1 MPLFQF
7 NSLSSPFVVSRT
19 FFFGL
24 LMAKFCYLQFTH
36 YCLAFVFSL
45 IVSSFTV
52 SLFLLATKQLS
63 PNAIKDYN
71 RGRAYLA
78 DLANSS
84 GVAELFTSV
93 KEAVTQYIKLQ
104 SSNNSSSLSSSLLS
118 TSLSLSSSM
127 SSPSQT
133 NAWHELQCRQGRGIG
148 SNHQF

>member
-1 MPLFQF
+1 MPLFQL
-7 NSLSSPFVVSRT
+7 NSLQVLLLSLFDSSI
-19 FFFGL
+19 FFFDVEIITFKL
-24 LMAKFCYLQFTH
+24 LMIVLS
-36 YCLAFVFSL
+36 VFSL
-45 IVSSFTV
+45 TV
-52 SLFLLATKQLS
+52 SLFPLATKQLS